1 MTARISFGF
10 GNAIGALSMSIVS
23 LSQRRHVDALRARL
37 LYADLIERASA
48 AGHEMLVCEV
58 NCEPPNPASDA
69 FHAAVGFTE
78 VARAAIHR
86 GSKVV
91 RYLARSIG
99 PE

>member
-1 MTARISFGF
+1 
-10 GNAIGALSMSIVS
+10 
-23 LSQRRHVDALRARL
+23 
-37 LYADLIERASA
+37 
-48 AGHEMLVCEV
+48 MLVCEV

>member
-1 MTARISFGF
+1 MWIA
-10 GNAIGALSMSIVS
+10 S
-23 LSQRRHVDALRARL
+23 LSLRRHADALRARL
-37 LYADLIERASA
+37 LYADLIAHA
-48 AGHEMLVCEV
+48 GATGHENLVCEV

-69 FHAAVGFTE
+69 FNAAVGFTE
-78 VARAAIHR
+78 VGRAAIHR